1 MEEKRN
7 KKKHCTAIVLS
18 AGQGKRMGAPIQ
30 KQYIEIQ
37 GRPIIYYSLYV
48 FEESNIIDDIILVV
62 GHGQE
67 DYVYDEI
74 VRKYGFSKVREKKDM
89 ILSGM
94 V

>member
-37 GRPIIYYSLYV
+37 GRPIV
-48 FEESNIIDDIILVV
+48 WVKVV
-62 GHGQE
+62 
-67 DYVYDEI
+67 
-74 VRKYGFSKVREKKDM
+74 
-89 ILSGM
+89 
-94 V
+94 